1 MKKIVLPALL
11 IGILLLVLSYGLLF
25 VLVNVFPSLA
35 EEYFNP
41 AFRRMDNRSV
51 LYFLHPFVISFAL
64 AWFWK
69 RFKEP
74 FKGAFWVR
82 GLEFGGV
89 YALIATL
96 PSMWITFSAIELSI
110 SMVLS
115 WLAYGLLQA
124 VLAGVLLARMNP

>member
-64 AWFWK
+64 AWFWN
-69 RFKEP
+69 RFKEQ
-74 FKGAFWVR
+74 FQGAFWVR

-124 VLAGVLLARMNP
+124 VLAGVILARMNP